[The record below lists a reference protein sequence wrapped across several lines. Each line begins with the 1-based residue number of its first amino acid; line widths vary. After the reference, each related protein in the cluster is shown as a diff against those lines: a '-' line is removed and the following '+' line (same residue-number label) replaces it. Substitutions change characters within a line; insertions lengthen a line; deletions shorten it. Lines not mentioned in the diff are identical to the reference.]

1 MQRIYLIA
9 SRVSGLY
16 FSVCVWLQ
24 PLPSAVELGS
34 QYLAVLKLERV
45 WNKKKKIKISGCF

>member
-1 MQRIYLIA
+1 MQSIYLIA

-34 QYLAVLKLERV
+34 QYLAVFEVAVARE
-45 WNKKKKIKISGCF
+45 